1 MAFTALNMPW
11 PLPEQSLS
19 DMLSIAEEVL
29 VIEEKRSF
37 VEDQIAKICVKKDR
51 NMLLSEKTQMEKIY
65 YHLMAKYHL
74 RTL

>member
-29 VIEEKRSF
+29 VIEENALLLKIKLLKF
-37 VEDQIAKICVKKDR
+37 V
-51 NMLLSEKTQMEKIY
+51 
-65 YHLMAKYHL
+65 
-74 RTL
+74 